1 MLHFPGP
8 DPTQQL
14 QPSENTT
21 MHAVIRR
28 YRVRLGTVASAAR
41 LAEDN
46 LLPRMNRLPGFV
58 AYYLLD
64 AGDGVLAS
72 ISVCETSEGA
82 EAAATLAAEWFR
94 SDWPSFQ
101 LIPPAVTDGEILV
114 HAEVGRGAG
123 RRRSERRRVEDRRA
137 GADRRGNADRRQT
150 VLPAVVERRDGAPRR
165 LAAERRER
173 AERRSVGVVVREAG
187 DGARASRRTGLAPA
201 WRRSSR
207 IG

>member
-8 DPTQQL
+8 EPTTQL
-14 QPSENTT
+14 PPSETTT

-28 YRVRLGTVASAAR
+28 YRVRLGTVASAAQV
-41 LAEDN
+41 AEDT

-72 ISVCETSEGA
+72 ISVCETGEGA
-82 EAAATLAAEWFR
+82 EAAAALAAEWFR

-101 LIPPAVTDGEILV
+101 LIPPAVTDGEVLV

-123 RRRSERRRVEDRRA
+123 RRRSERRRADERRA
-137 GADRRGNADRRQT
+137 GAARRVVADRRCT
-150 VLPAVVERRDGAPRR
+150 
-165 LAAERRER
+165 
-173 AERRSVGVVVREAG
+173 
-187 DGARASRRTGLAPA
+187 
-201 WRRSSR
+201 
-207 IG
+207 